1 MLKVI
6 VRLKAARETNS
17 DQNKSYAAGWA
28 RTIQAGTTPVLFLQ
42 QLCSQSAGCYNK
54 GIETARR

>member
-28 RTIQAGTTPVLFLQ
+28 RTIQTGTTPVLLLPPILQ
-42 QLCSQSAGCYNK
+42 PNCRLLQ
-54 GIETARR
+54 